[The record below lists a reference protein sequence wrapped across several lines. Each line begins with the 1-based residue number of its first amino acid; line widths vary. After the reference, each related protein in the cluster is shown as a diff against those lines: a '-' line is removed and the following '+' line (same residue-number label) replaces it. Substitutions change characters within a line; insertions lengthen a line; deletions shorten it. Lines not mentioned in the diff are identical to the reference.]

1 MVSGFRDSPFRP
13 TVRCRSSRDLYGGTW
28 ARQGFARCA
37 RRERGLDPPGVL
49 PLVRQLLER
58 RRGVCAAYRYVQG
71 PPGFQL
77 AANGSPVR
85 ACSRWLMQEPPKF
98 SHDLGQ
104 RFEVTRAISGGKR
117 FPVHLGP
124 SRPERSVHSAR
135 RRRGACHHRSARA
148 LLPARRDAADS
159 EQARELG
166 DLPEPTRNS
175 EEDWRSAGTTK
186 ADRFAL
192 RREADRPRLG
202 TGLSL
207 FCPPGI

>member
-1 MVSGFRDSPFRP
+1 MTGAQPRVCGNGFRLQGFTVP
-13 TVRCRSSRDLYGGTW
+13 TDCALSLQPRLCGSASTPTRTRARWGPRTW

-104 RFEVTRAISGGKR
+104 RFEVRGVPRRRTFACSTSEARSRLRAISVGPGPDAWLPLRHREQQLCLRLSTKT
-117 FPVHLGP
+117 PV
-124 SRPERSVHSAR
+124 SRAAAFGEPRRS
-135 RRRGACHHRSARA
+135 
-148 LLPARRDAADS
+148 L
-159 EQARELG
+159 E
-166 DLPEPTRNS
+166 
-175 EEDWRSAGTTK
+175 
-186 ADRFAL
+186 L
-192 RREADRPRLG
+192 RR
-202 TGLSL
+202 
-207 FCPPGI
+207 